1 MTLTGIDERHF
12 GRGVAQLT
20 GATVIAERM
29 RKAQERAAAARRR
42 AEAQT
47 DPRLAEKF
55 RREALL
61 HEHAVDLH
69 SMALDQMGASPSWNG
84 ASAVDEQSPNGDAP
98 E

>member
-12 GRGVAQLT
+12 VRGLPQLN
-20 GATVIAERM
+20 GAKVIAERM
-29 RKAQERAAAARRR
+29 RNAQERAAAAWRR
-42 AEAQT
+42 AEAET
-47 DPRLAEKF
+47 NPRLAEKF

-61 HEHAVDLH
+61 HEHAVDVH
-69 SMALDQMGASPSWNG
+69 SMALDQIGASPSWNG